1 MTAMMPPISAPRAI
15 PWRQLA
21 RQTALFLG
29 IVISGG
35 LLLFPRL
42 PMMSGVL
49 LLSAAVAGPFKIF
62 RYELLGIWLLLLVVA
77 ADVLLAA
84 GGFQL
89 GALAIRYA
97 NFLTGLAMLAMYLD
111 GTRNQLAIDYFP
123 LGRFMAIQAIL
134 TPLLALVVPGLF
146 RVFVVRETEIHS
158 LLLIFNFH
166 DFSGD
171 TVLLKR
177 PDGFFFEP
185 GVLQLYLNIYLFISL
200 FVVRGRWWDPVIGTL
215 GVIATQST
223 SGALVLVVIYAAAL
237 LRWMK
242 TASPRGKI
250 IVLMLLPVVMAPVA
264 LYAAINLSD
273 KFYGDGRGSSWAR
286 QYDLFTGLAVIREYP
301 LTGIGFDYDR
311 YFEVGGKVGY
321 LESDLSDDNISE
333 RPNSN
338 GVLTLFYSIGIPLAF
353 VFLFGLF
360 RQKFLS
366 NRWILMSI
374 MIISLSSEALFF
386 TPFVLMIVYSGLL
399 MTRRLQ
405 AVQSMTPYR
414 AR

>member
-1 MTAMMPPISAPRAI
+1 MTAMMPPISAPRAV

-21 RQTALFLG
+21 RQAALFLG

-42 PMMSGVL
+42 PMMAGVL
-49 LLSAAVAGPFKIF
+49 LLSAAVVGPFKIF
-62 RYELLGIWLLLLVVA
+62 RYEMLGIWLLLLAVA
-77 ADVLLAA
+77 ADVFFAA
-84 GGFQL
+84 GSFQL
-89 GALAIRYA
+89 DSLVIRYA
-97 NFLTGLAMLAMYLD
+97 NFITGLAMLAMYLD
-111 GTRNQLAIDYFP
+111 GTRNQLATDYLP

-134 TPLLALVVPGLF
+134 TPLLVLIIPGLF
-146 RVFVVRETEIHS
+146 RVFVVQETEIHS

-171 TVLLKR
+171 TVLIKR

-185 GVLQLYLNIYLFISL
+185 GVLQLYLNMYLFISL
-200 FVVRGRWWDPVIGTL
+200 FVIRGRWWDPVIGTL

-250 IVLMLLPVVMAPVA
+250 IVLMMLPVVMAPVA
-264 LYAAINLSD
+264 LYAAINLTD

-301 LTGIGFDYDR
+301 LTGIGFDYER
-311 YFEVGGKVGY
+311 YFEIGGKVGY
-321 LESDLSDDNISE
+321 LESDLSDDNITE
-333 RPNSN
+333 RSNSN
-338 GVLTLFYSIGIPLAF
+338 GLLTLLYSIGIPLGL
-353 VFLFGLF
+353 VFIYGLF
-360 RQKFLS
+360 RQAFFDRNLV
-366 NRWILMSI
+366 IAFI
-374 MIISLSSEALFF
+374 AFISLSSEALFF
-386 TPFVLMIVYSGLL
+386 TPFILMLAYSGLL
-399 MTRRLQ
+399 FRRRGGAIPVVTR
-405 AVQSMTPYR
+405 
-414 AR
+414 